1 MTLIPN
7 PNPNPKPKP
16 KPIPKPK
23 PNPNPNQVHLLTAIP
38 LEALFRLASHMH
50 QHRKARLVYTLTQ
63 DSVLAVH
70 PRVCISAGSRL
81 AKAFSAAFGRPEA
94 PLRPSR
100 LSGLRPGSGGGGG
113 WAKHEAGGG
122 RALLHAPL
130 SSGGSLAQLGRP
142 QGCAANLAALAA
154 APSLPRALRV
164 FSAPRPMADL
174 IGTATPL

>member
-1 MTLIPN
+1 
-7 PNPNPKPKP
+7 
-16 KPIPKPK
+16 
-23 PNPNPNQVHLLTAIP
+23 
-38 LEALFRLASHMH
+38 MH